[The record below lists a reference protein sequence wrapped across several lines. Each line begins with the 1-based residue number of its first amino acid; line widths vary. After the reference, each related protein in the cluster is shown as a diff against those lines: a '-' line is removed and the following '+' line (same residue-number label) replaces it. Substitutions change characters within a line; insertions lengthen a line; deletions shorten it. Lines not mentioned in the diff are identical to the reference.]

1 MCCRI
6 HGGNVCKMMMSQ
18 KVFMLHRRF
27 FSSVAVIA
35 TATLVFAACG
45 STDPLVLSLKSS
57 QVKSGSNR
65 ANPTSGQNAEDAK
78 LAYSQDVSYSV
89 LNDLPDLGV
98 SAMAWTVNPLTENKV
113 TLKKLAELFGLTGDV
128 VKVDTNNFSIGLDDK
143 TGAGLRLY
151 VDVSSA
157 WWNYSSGSVANGSV
171 SSPTCAPD
179 TKPNECIDAGK
190 PVVVPTPP
198 AHLPDEAT
206 AIARVTQLLK
216 DAGLRVKTYSFTAT
230 KSEWST
236 DVVGTVTARDMLSN
250 ISLYF
255 SFGAD
260 AKITYASGPLIELKD
275 AGSYPLVAPKDAVK
289 RLGQLQYGLM
299 GSTARTAIDMA
310 VSTPATESSTPVA
323 VTVPITGVRLVLMQT
338 TLTNNSSILLP
349 AYTFTNADGDVGTV
363 LAIEDKYLSYGDSEV
378 TDGADP
384 VPTPGKPDSGSSG
397 GSPGAIPS
405 PAVTPTNPV
414 AVLDDAAAKKL
425 LGLTEAEA
433 QKVAAELGWQVRI
446 AMRDGEAFMLT
457 TDYQTNRVNLTI
469 TKGLVAAV
477 VVG

>member
-6 HGGNVCKMMMSQ
+6 HGGNVCKMMTSQ

-27 FSSVAVIA
+27 FSTVAVVA
-35 TATLVFAACG
+35 TSTLLFAACG

-57 QVKSGSNR
+57 QVRSGSNR
-65 ANPTSGQNAEDAK
+65 ADPTSAQNAEDAK
-78 LAYSQDVSYSV
+78 LAYAQDVSYSV
-89 LNDLPDLGV
+89 FNDLPDLGA
-98 SAMAWTVNPLTENKV
+98 SATAWTVNPLTENKG
-113 TLKKLAELFGLTGDV
+113 TLKKLAVLFGLTGDL
-128 VKVDTNNFSIGLDDK
+128 VKEDTNSYSIGRDDK

-157 WWNYSSGSVANGSV
+157 WWNYSSGSVA
-171 SSPTCAPD
+171 PT
-179 TKPNECIDAGK
+179 
-190 PVVVPTPP
+190 TPP
-198 AHLPDEAT
+198 ANLPDEAT

-216 DAGLRVKTYSFTAT
+216 DAGLRVKTYSLTAT

-236 DVVGTVTARDMLSN
+236 DVVGTLMAGDIASN
-250 ISLYF
+250 ISLFF

-260 AKITYASGPLIELKD
+260 AKISYASGPLIELKD

-289 RLGQLQYGLM
+289 RLSQLQYGLM
-299 GSTARTAIDMA
+299 GPTARSTIDMA
-310 VSTPATESSTPVA
+310 VSSPVTEGSIPVA
-323 VTVPITGVRLVLMQT
+323 ITVPITGVRLALMQI

-363 LAIEDKYLSYGDSEV
+363 LAVEDKYLSYGDSEV

-397 GSPGAIPS
+397 VGSSGGSPGAVPG

-414 AVLDDAAAKKL
+414 AVLDNASAKKL
-425 LGLTEAEA
+425 IGLTEAEA

-457 TDYQTNRVNLTI
+457 TDFQTNRVNLTI
-469 TKGLVAAV
+469 VSGSVTAV